1 MLDEHEL
8 DPDAGRKRASYLC
21 PDALQ
26 LTGDRILGVLRGE
39 QGNPKFAG
47 AHQVS
52 DPWVWRL
59 LRMDDPRNCEQ
70 NDRHD

>member
-8 DPDAGRKRASYLC
+8 DPDAGRKRASHLC
-21 PDALQ
+21 PHALQ
-26 LTGDRILGVLRGE
+26 LTGDWIFGVLTGE
-39 QGNPKFAG
+39 QRNPNFAG

-52 DPWVWRL
+52 DPRVWSL
-59 LRMDDPRNCEQ
+59 LRMGDPRNGEQ